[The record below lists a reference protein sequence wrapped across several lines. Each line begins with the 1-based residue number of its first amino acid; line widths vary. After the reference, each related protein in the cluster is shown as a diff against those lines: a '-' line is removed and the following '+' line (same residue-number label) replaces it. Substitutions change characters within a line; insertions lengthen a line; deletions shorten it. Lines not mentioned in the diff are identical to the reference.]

1 MELWAEFQWTD
12 PQNYP
17 ISKAQGILWK
27 KGKGV
32 GARGSGNLR
41 WDLFSF
47 NVRRYTCK
55 FSPTLIFI
63 GEMKK
68 DDTYEHVK
76 LDGGKANEAS
86 SKLFKEL

>member
-1 MELWAEFQWTD
+1 MELLAKFQWTD

-17 ISKAQGILWK
+17 ISQAQGILCK

-41 WDLFSF
+41 LDLFSF

-63 GEMKK
+63 GEVKK
-68 DDTYEHVK
+68 DDTNEHIR
-76 LDGGKANEAS
+76 LDEGKANEAS
-86 SKLFKEL
+86 SKLFKDL